1 MLIGSRQRIANK
13 AINVSV
19 GGTLLTTANS
29 VRYLVI
35 TIDPTLSWNLHVSD
49 VVSKV

>member
-19 GGTLLTTANS
+19 GGTLLTIAS
-29 VRYLVI
+29 SIRYLGV
-35 TIDPTLSWNLHVSD
+35 TIDPTLMEFACF
-49 VVSKV
+49 